1 MSKEIKTR
9 QVHKD
14 VKALDKTVT
23 GMERVKRAYVRTKE
37 TVENAQPQEKRY
49 ASPTEYAEDKT
60 ERGAD
65 RAVHEA
71 AHQARKQGGRLV
83 DKAKEKYRI
92 SKETKETREAV
103 REGRSTTHG
112 EPSTSPPP
120 SAPSG
125 RGEPYQPKEQMIKK
139 AQGQAAKQAAQKKAA
154 GQRAMQ
160 RTSQQG
166 ISQRKAEAGGANPGA
181 SQADG

>member
-37 TVENAQPQEKRY
+37 TVEKAQPQEKRY
-49 ASPTEYAEDKT
+49 VSPTEYAEDKT

-65 RAVHEA
+65 RAAHEA

-83 DKAKEKYRI
+83 EKAKETHRI
-92 SKETKETREAV
+92 SKATKETKAAKETKV
-103 REGRSTTHG
+103 TK
-112 EPSTSPPP
+112 STSE
-120 SAPSG
+120 G
-125 RGEPYQPKEQMIKK
+125 TR
-139 AQGQAAKQAAQKKAA
+139 A
-154 GQRAMQ
+154 GSSPAH
-160 RTSQQG
+160 G
-166 ISQRKAEAGGANPGA
+166 
-181 SQADG
+181 